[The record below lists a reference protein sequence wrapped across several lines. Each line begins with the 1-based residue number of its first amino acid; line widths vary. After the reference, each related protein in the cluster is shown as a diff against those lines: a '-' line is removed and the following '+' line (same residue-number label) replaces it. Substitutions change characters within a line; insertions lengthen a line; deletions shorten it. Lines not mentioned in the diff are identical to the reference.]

1 MKIAL
6 AQLNYHIGN
15 FTANNAKIR
24 AHIERAKA
32 DGADLV
38 VFAELAVGG
47 YPAKDL
53 LRNTSFL
60 RQCDDSL
67 AEIAQACHGICC
79 IIGAPVPNTDPEG
92 KALYNAAVVLA
103 DGRVQHIARKS
114 FLPDYDVF
122 DEYRYFEPS
131 RAVSCIDIK
140 GEKVALTVCE
150 DLWDDDLA
158 NSYVGDIMTELR
170 KENPS
175 LIINI
180 AASPFSYTH
189 FENRLAVLR
198 RNVIKAGCPLV
209 YVNQVGAHTDIIFD
223 GRSLAIDRNGDIL
236 TELTGFAEDYQLVN
250 SYNKAPEPPKN
261 DPSSSWPEERMTT
274 KQSGEQKTSRL
285 RRDHVVPPRDD
296 ASLRLH
302 TQFSNISQY
311 TEIALIHQALLLG
324 IRDYFQKSGFKKAI
338 LGLSGGLD
346 SAVVAALAC
355 EALGSENVLAVL
367 MPSKYSSDHSI
378 KDALDLVENTGCTHH
393 VIPIEDIVLAFD
405 QTLAKAFAGRAADV
419 TEENIQARIRG
430 TTLMAL
436 SNKFGHI
443 LLNTS
448 NKSEA
453 AVGYGTLYGDM
464 AGSLSVIGDV
474 YKTQAF
480 ALARYINREREIIP
494 LNTIVKPPSAELRP
508 DQKDADSLPPY
519 DILDSILYQ
528 LIEMERSEQEVIQ
541 SGFDETLVRRVARL
555 LRNAEFKRFQA
566 PPTLRVS
573 AKAFGSGRVMPLVA
587 F

>member
-15 FTANNAKIR
+15 FTANNEKII

-32 DGADLV
+32 DGADLI

-53 LRNTSFL
+53 LRNAHFVQ
-60 RQCDDSL
+60 QCADSL
-67 AEIAQACHGICC
+67 QEIAKACQGIHCV
-79 IIGAPVPNTDPEG
+79 IGAPVTNTDPEG
-92 KALYNAAVVLA
+92 KPLYNAAVVLA
-103 DGRVQHIARKS
+103 NGQIQHIGKKS
-114 FLPDYDVF
+114 LLPDYDVF
-122 DEYRYFEPS
+122 DEYRYFEPN
-131 RAVSCIDIK
+131 RTASCIDIH

-150 DLWDDDLA
+150 DLWDDEIS
-158 NSYVGDIMTELR
+158 NSYVGDLMAELR
-170 KENPS
+170 QENPS

-189 FENRLAVLR
+189 FESRINVLK

-209 YVNQVGAHTDIIFD
+209 YVNQIGAHTDIIFD
-223 GRSLAIDRNGDIL
+223 GRSLALDRNGDVL
-236 TELTGFAEDYQLVN
+236 SELQGFAEDYQVLDIHTQ
-250 SYNKAPEPPKN
+250 APT
-261 DPSSSWPEERMTT
+261 RI
-274 KQSGEQKTSRL
+274 EQKPS
-285 RRDHVVPPRDD
+285 
-296 ASLRLH
+296 
-302 TQFSNISQY
+302 
-311 TEIALIHQALLLG
+311 EIALIHQALLLG
-324 IRDYFQKSGFKKAI
+324 IRDYFQKSGFKKAV

-346 SAVVAALAC
+346 SAIVAALAC
-355 EALGSENVLAVL
+355 EALGAENVLAVL
-367 MPSKYSSDHSI
+367 LPSKYSSGHSVQ
-378 KDALDLVENTGCTHH
+378 DALDLVENTGCAHQI
-393 VIPIEDIVLAFD
+393 IPIEDIAKSFD
-405 QTLAKAFAGRAADV
+405 QTLSDVFTGRAPDL
-419 TEENIQARIRG
+419 TEENIQARVRG
-430 TTLMAL
+430 TILMAL

-474 YKTQAF
+474 YKTQAY

-508 DQKDADSLPPY
+508 DQKDSDSLPPY

-528 LIEMERSEQEVIQ
+528 LIELEKSVTAVVQ
-541 SGFDETLVRRVARL
+541 SGFEEALVVRIAKL
-555 LRNAEFKRFQA
+555 LYNAEFKRFQA
-566 PPTLRVS
+566 PPILRVS
-573 AKAFGSGRVMPLVA
+573 PKAFGSGRVMPLV
-587 F
+587 FNLF